1 MRSLISKITSVQAQ
15 WDEMMCLCP
24 RGSWAEAAADAGPG
38 YPGKEITSASP
49 DPIRESIQT
58 VFKQQGRRLPSAG
71 HTDAP
76 LADRY
81 SGHRLCHASH
91 TG

>member
-1 MRSLISKITSVQAQ
+1 
-15 WDEMMCLCP
+15 MCLCP

-58 VFKQQGRRLPSAG
+58 GFKQQG
-71 HTDAP
+71 
-76 LADRY
+76 
-81 SGHRLCHASH
+81 
-91 TG
+91 